1 MQPMK
6 GAGMKNRAMDATRI
20 GALGAF
26 ICALALGIPGLAAAQ
41 KTLPAA
47 TKVEPGSPASG
58 FAPTAYAVSAS
69 ELQNDAR
76 ELDAAQR
83 ALAEV
88 AEHRGSPPVQA
99 FAKDLLEA
107 FTGGRAGLKGMSN
120 DQGVPLVG
128 GARTLAREHQTLL
141 AQLQAPDAD
150 VDRLFVDDEVLILQG
165 HMGLV
170 EAYATGGTE
179 ARLRQAAAEAASSDH
194 VLLSTARSLQH

>member
-1 MQPMK
+1 MK
-6 GAGMKNRAMDATRI
+6 MMRVRNGTVGARGVGVLGAVL
-20 GALGAF
+20 GALVLGA
-26 ICALALGIPGLAAAQ
+26 PGPAAAQ
-41 KTLPAA
+41 KILPAA

-83 ALAEV
+83 ALTDV
-88 AEHRGSPPVQA
+88 AEHRGSPRVKA
-99 FAKDLLEA
+99 FAKDVRDA
-107 FTGGRAGLKGMSN
+107 FAGGVAGLKGMSN

-128 GARTLAREHQTLL
+128 GAKLTREHQTLL
-141 AQLQAPDAD
+141 DQMQAPRAD
-150 VDRLFVDDEVLILQG
+150 VDRLFVDDEVLILQAY
-165 HMGLV
+165 MGLV

>member
-1 MQPMK
+1 MK
-6 GAGMKNRAMDATRI
+6 RAGMTDRAMDAGRI
-20 GALGAF
+20 AVLGMAVGAMALG
-26 ICALALGIPGLAAAQ
+26 LPGLAAAQ

-69 ELQNDAR
+69 ELQNDVR

-83 ALAEV
+83 ALTEIAQ
-88 AEHRGSPPVQA
+88 HRGSPRVQA
-99 FAKDLLEA
+99 FAKDVRDA
-107 FTGGRAGLKGMSN
+107 FAGGQSSLKGMSN

-128 GARTLAREHQTLL
+128 GAKTLAREHQTLL
-141 AQLQAPDAD
+141 AQLQAPGAD
-150 VDRLFVDDEVLILQG
+150 VDRLFVDDEVLILEG

-179 ARLRQAAAEAASSDH
+179 ARLRQASAEAASSDH
-194 VLLSTARSLQH
+194 LLLSTARSLQH

>member
-1 MQPMK
+1 ME
-6 GAGMKNRAMDATRI
+6 ASRI
-20 GALGAF
+20 GAVGAF
-26 ICALALGIPGLAAAQ
+26 IGALALAAPDLATAQ

-58 FAPTAYAVSAS
+58 FAPTAYAVSAAD
-69 ELQNDAR
+69 LQNDVR

-83 ALAEV
+83 ALTAV
-88 AEHRGSPPVQA
+88 AARRGSPRVQA
-99 FAKDLLEA
+99 FAKAVREA
-107 FTGGRAGLKGMSN
+107 FAGGRSSLKGMSN

-128 GARTLAREHQTLL
+128 GAKTLAHEHQTLL
-141 AQLQAPDAD
+141 YQLQAPGAD
-150 VDRLFVDDEVLILQG
+150 VDRLFVDDEILILEG

-194 VLLSTARSLQH
+194 VLISTARSLQH